1 MLRNSFVVM
10 IITLISRVLGLGRT
24 VIIAYFF
31 GAGVL
36 TDAYFSAFKIANFFR
51 QLLGEGALGN
61 VFIPIYNEKCNQEG
75 EEEGKKLI
83 FSIINILFFILLLL
97 AIITIFY
104 SNNIIN
110 FMVNGYSEK
119 TKNLAGKLLKIMAF
133 YIVFIGI
140 AGMIGA
146 ILNNFKKFLLPA
158 SISIIFN
165 ISIILFALFLH
176 NKIGI
181 YSLAIG
187 VLIGGFMQLLILLP
201 QFFKLVGI
209 FRLKIDFEDPALKK
223 IFIMLLPMLVGIF
236 ARQINVV
243 VDQYFASFL
252 SSGTISALENATRL
266 YNLPLGMFGISI
278 AIVIFPVLSKNIV
291 ENKIEDAK
299 KNIEEGFKFLIF
311 LVEPS
316 MIILIYYSKDIV
328 KLILGYGKF
337 SNIAIKITSE
347 SLATYSF
354 GLLFYTGIHILVR
367 GYYSYKN
374 TKTPVKISIIAI
386 GTNIFLD
393 YLLVTKYKYI
403 GLALATVI
411 AAGINFTLLLYFF
424 NKKYFKIDMK
434 KIVGF
439 ILVVSLKL
447 AIVVAILNLFKI
459 WIIFKLIF
467 FVLLYLAF
475 WSFEYIK
482 NGKNMFKI

>member
-61 VFIPIYNEKCNQEG
+61 VFIPIYNEKLKESG
-75 EEEGKKLI
+75 EEESKKLI
-83 FSIINILFFILLLL
+83 FSIINILFIILSLL
-97 AIITIFY
+97 AILTIVF
-104 SNNIIN
+104 SNDIVNI
-110 FMVNGYSEK
+110 MVNGYSDK
-119 TKNLAGKLLKIMAF
+119 TKELAGKLLKIMAF
-133 YIVFIGI
+133 YIVAIGI

-165 ISIILFALFLH
+165 ISIILFAAFLH

-187 VLIGGFMQLLILLP
+187 VLVGGFMQLIILLP
-201 QFFKLVGI
+201 QFFKLVGF

-236 ARQINVV
+236 ARQINVI

-278 AIVIFPVLSKNIV
+278 ATVVFPMLSKNIT

-299 KNIEEGFKFLIF
+299 RNIEEGFKLLIF
-311 LVEPS
+311 LVAPS
-316 MIILIYYSKDIV
+316 MTVLIYYSKDIV

-347 SLATYSF
+347 SLATYSL

-367 GYYSYKN
+367 GYYSYKD

-386 GTNIFLD
+386 GTNILLD
-393 YLLVTKYKYI
+393 YLLVKEYKYI

-411 AAGINFTLLLYFF
+411 ASGINFTLLLYFF
-424 NKKYFKIDMK
+424 NKRYFKINVMG
-434 KIVGF
+434 IVKF
-439 ILVVSLKL
+439 ILVVSFKL
-447 AIVVAILNLFKI
+447 VVVVAILNLFEI
-459 WIIFKLIF
+459 WIIIKLIF
-467 FVLLYLAF
+467 FALLYLLF
-475 WSFEYIK
+475 WSFEYKK
-482 NGKNMFKI
+482 NGKNMFKG